1 MTSAAAEVAGFVT
14 RALASDLPRPVTMT
28 YLSLPLSL
36 FSNEPGLGLDAARM
50 KSSVT
55 SWYVVGGPG
64 GGGFNLT
71 RKMKLERELLHTVE
85 VLFASLFCFVTGSKG
100 A

>member
-1 MTSAAAEVAGFVT
+1 MMA
-14 RALASDLPRPVTMT
+14 

-50 KSSVT
+50 KSVT
-55 SWYVVGGPG
+55 SWCVVGGPG
-64 GGGFNLT
+64 GGGFSLT
-71 RKMKLERELLHTVE
+71 RKMKLERELLHTVVE